1 MLLVPT
7 DAVTYDGGLTYLYTV
22 TFEDDEDTQ
31 DAAVSSDNR
40 QATVHKIQVETG
52 LSDGQQTE
60 IISGISD
67 TDQVVVS
74 WTAQLYEGAQV
85 QVLPGED

>member
-1 MLLVPT
+1 MQPCLP
-7 DAVTYDGGLTYLYTV
+7 
-22 TFEDDEDTQ
+22 
-31 DAAVSSDNR
+31 DNR

-85 QVLPGED
+85 QVLPGRTDHDDRLK